1 MATGAAMFVWKTL
14 FASKFDA
21 IVQEIQ
27 IKKKKITLSSSQ
39 KSSIKRSEGPAKI
52 EHTLEIASNL
62 LDALITNDP
71 DASPPPDVSTELS
84 KLPTMDSKKPSV
96 CEISKMQKQVSF
108 L

>member
-1 MATGAAMFVWKTL
+1 MFVWKTL

-27 IKKKKITLSSSQ
+27 NKKKKITLSSSQ

-62 LDALITNDP
+62 LDALIANDP

-96 CEISKMQKQVSF
+96 CEISKRQKHVRF